1 VKNKKYTLH
10 LLSESRE
17 KPLILTF
24 SNVTAR
30 AIIIGTAAFLA
41 LLIITIL
48 ISLPKAIK
56 YRQITLENAQL
67 VQDRLKVS
75 QILSDYNQIRQMDQY
90 IRSVLGTDLILP
102 SGDSTSHGASGFLKS
117 NPDRSRFVQISF
129 LENIPISPPLT
140 GYITRGFID
149 DKVMTSENHY
159 GVDVA
164 APEGTPIKAAAAGVV
179 VFSNWTNDLGYT
191 VILYHSNGYFSIYGH
206 NQRNSVIE
214 HQYVLRGEVIAYLGN
229 TGKSEGPHLHL
240 EIWREGNPI
249 DPQDLIY
256 SYKKADIS
264 LKNEG
269 GN

>member
-1 VKNKKYTLH
+1 MKKKKYTLH
-10 LLSESRE
+10 LLSESRD
-17 KPLILTF
+17 KPMILTF
-24 SNVTAR
+24 SNASAR
-30 AIIIGTAAFLA
+30 AVIIGVSIFLA
-41 LLIITIL
+41 LLIVTIL
-48 ISLPKAIK
+48 ITLPKAVK
-56 YRQITLENAQL
+56 FRQVNLENAQL

-90 IRSVLGTDLILP
+90 IRSVLGTDLILT
-102 SGDSTSHGASGFLKS
+102 SGDSASNLTADYLKS
-117 NPDRSRFVQISF
+117 NSDRSRFVQISF
-129 LENIPISPPLT
+129 LENIPISPPVT

-159 GVDVA
+159 GVDVV

-179 VFSNWTNDLGYT
+179 VFSNWTNDLGYM

-206 NQRNSVIE
+206 NQRNSVAE
-214 HQYVLRGEVIAYLGN
+214 HQYVRRGEVIGYLGN

-269 GN
+269 SN

>member
-1 VKNKKYTLH
+1 MKKKIYTLH

-17 KPLILTF
+17 KPFILTF
-24 SNVTAR
+24 SHATAR
-30 AIIIGTAAFLA
+30 LIIIGMATFLA

-48 ISLPKAIK
+48 VTLPKAIQ
-56 YRQITLENAQL
+56 YRKVTLENAQL

-90 IRSVLGTDLILP
+90 IRSVLGADLVLP
-102 SGDSTSHGASGFLKS
+102 SADSSAAVNYLKN
-117 NPDRSRFVQISF
+117 NPDRGRFVKISY
-129 LENIPISPPLT
+129 LENVPIYPPVT

-149 DKVMTSENHY
+149 DKVLTSENHY

-164 APEGTPIKAAAAGVV
+164 AAEGTPIKAAAAGVV
-179 VFSNWTNDLGYT
+179 VFSNWTYNLGNMI
-191 VILYHSNGYFSIYGH
+191 ILYHSGGYFSIYGH
-206 NQRNSVIE
+206 NQRNSVVE
-214 HQYVLRGEVIAYLGN
+214 HQYVARGSVIGYLGN

-264 LKNEG
+264 LKSEG
-269 GN
+269 GD

>member
-1 VKNKKYTLH
+1 MKKQKYTLH
-10 LLSESRE
+10 LLSEKRE
-17 KPLILTF
+17 KPFILTF
-24 SNVTAR
+24 SHATAR
-30 AIIIGTAAFLA
+30 VIIICTAAFLA

-48 ISLPKAIK
+48 ITLPKALQ
-56 YRQITLENAQL
+56 YRKVTLENAQL

-90 IRSVLGTDLILP
+90 IRSVLGADLVLP
-102 SGDSTSHGASGFLKS
+102 SGDSAGTSPANYLEN
-117 NPDRSRFVQISF
+117 NPDRGRFIQISF
-129 LENIPISPPLT
+129 LENIPIYPPVT

-159 GVDVA
+159 GVDIA
-164 APEGTPIKAAAAGVV
+164 AAEGTPIKAAAAGVV
-179 VFSNWTNDLGYT
+179 VFSNWTYDLGYT
-191 VILYHSNGYFSIYGH
+191 VIMYHSNGYFSIYGH

-214 HQYVLRGEVIAYLGN
+214 HQYVGRGEVIGYLGN
-229 TGKSEGPHLHL
+229 TGKSQGPHLHL
-240 EIWREGNPI
+240 EIWRESCPI

-269 GN
+269 GD

>member
-1 VKNKKYTLH
+1 VKEKKYTLH

-17 KPLILTF
+17 KPFILTF
-24 SNVTAR
+24 KHQTAR
-30 AIIIGTAAFLA
+30 LIITGTVAFLA

-48 ISLPKAIK
+48 ITLPKAIQ
-56 YRQITLENAQL
+56 YRKVTIENAQL

-90 IRSVLGTDLILP
+90 IRSVLGTDLVLP
-102 SGDSTSHGASGFLKS
+102 SSDSAAANVLKN
-117 NPDRSRFVQISF
+117 NPDRGRFVQISF
-129 LENIPISPPLT
+129 LENIPIYPPVT

-164 APEGTPIKAAAAGVV
+164 ATEGTPIKAAAAGVV
-179 VFSNWTNDLGYT
+179 VFSNWTYDLGYM

-206 NQRNSVIE
+206 NQRNSVVE
-214 HQYVLRGEVIAYLGN
+214 HQSVGRGEVIGYLGN

-256 SYKKADIS
+256 SYKKVDIS

-269 GN
+269 GD

>member
-1 VKNKKYTLH
+1 VKEKKYTLH

-17 KPLILTF
+17 KPFIMTF
-24 SNVTAR
+24 SHRSAR
-30 AIIIGTAAFLA
+30 LAIISVAAFLA

-48 ISLPKAIK
+48 ITLPKAVR
-56 YRQITLENAQL
+56 YRKITLENAQL

-102 SGDSTSHGASGFLKS
+102 SGDSAGSAVNFLEN
-117 NPDRSRFVQISF
+117 NPTRSRFVQISF
-129 LENIPISPPLT
+129 LENIPIYPPVT

-159 GVDVA
+159 GVDIA
-164 APEGTPIKAAAAGVV
+164 AAEGTPIRAAAAGVV
-179 VFSNWTNDLGYT
+179 VFSNWTYDFGNT

-206 NQRNSVIE
+206 NQRNSVFE
-214 HQYVLRGEVIAYLGN
+214 HQYVSRGQVIGYLGN

-240 EIWREGNPI
+240 EIWREGTPI

-256 SYKKADIS
+256 SYKKTDIS

-269 GN
+269 GG

>member
-1 VKNKKYTLH
+1 MKKKTYTLH

-24 SNVTAR
+24 SYASAR
-30 AIIIGTAAFLA
+30 ALIIGATAFL
-41 LLIITIL
+41 LLLVVTIL
-48 ISLPKAIK
+48 ITLPKAVK
-56 YRQITLENAQL
+56 YRQVTLENAEL

-102 SGDSTSHGASGFLKS
+102 SSDSASNATANFLKN
-117 NPDRSRFVQISF
+117 NPDRNRFVQISF
-129 LENIPISPPLT
+129 LENVPISPPVN

-164 APEGTPIKAAAAGVV
+164 AAEGTPIKAAAAGVV

-206 NQRNSVIE
+206 NQRNSVTE
-214 HQYVLRGEVIAYLGN
+214 HQYVRRGDVIGYLGN

-256 SYKKADIS
+256 SYKKTDIS

-269 GN
+269 GE